1 MIFLLL
7 FQLAFACNENMT
19 HDLSD
24 EAIGYISKQLAST
37 KKTAIRGRL
46 EHYNGASS
54 EYFLYLSSE
63 HKNVKK
69 MFSKNRWDELNQLD
83 FQLSDTDR
91 TLKELFKINYDQN
104 VISLKEGDEFIAIK
118 NGEIFFH
125 TKSEFASVQMRGLED
140 EYIDVL
146 MPHGLEPE
154 KWLEATE
161 QAYDFIVLRKPSK
174 VEIPMMSPN

>member
-1 MIFLLL
+1 M
-7 FQLAFACNENMT
+7 
-19 HDLSD
+19 SD

-37 KKTAIRGRL
+37 KKSAIRGRL

-118 NGEIFFH
+118 NGEIII
-125 TKSEFASVQMRGLED
+125 VVDDED
-140 EYIDVL
+140 RENE
-146 MPHGLEPE
+146 G
-154 KWLEATE
+154 
-161 QAYDFIVLRKPSK
+161 DFICAAECITP
-174 VEIPMMSPN
+174 EIVNFMAVSYTHL